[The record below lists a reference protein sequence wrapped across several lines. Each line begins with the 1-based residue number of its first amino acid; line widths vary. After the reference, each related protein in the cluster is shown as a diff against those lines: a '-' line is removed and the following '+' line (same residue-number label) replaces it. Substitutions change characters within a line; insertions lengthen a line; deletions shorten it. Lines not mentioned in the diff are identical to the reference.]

1 MKNTNLAQ
9 TLAIDSQLRL
19 PGSAGRLMKQI
30 RDIEKVAPLFR
41 DAGLIR
47 AVPKATVVDLA
58 VSGVASLSSVT
69 KALGG
74 FIYASA
80 AVRTDLSIRENKV
93 STVGSDSVSELDD
106 IDFEAQ
112 RKRLDLVEMRHNYA
126 LVGRLLQ
133 QAMPTQLILIDT
145 PLFISRELQPL
156 ERNARHMAEYER
168 TKMEIERFWSSWRS
182 KLFPCNPAG
191 PVLVSILA
199 DRFNAIVSI
208 ARQDLRTKEG
218 RKHVLASDGLLDAG
232 LEQLKDLEAQLIG
245 IGDMRF
251 INGILGGHTRT
262 IAFRMTE
269 HQSRME
275 PASEVAQGVIGF
287 HYRSSRPGEIRM
299 AQLAGDEADWTSQQL
314 DKVAW
319 RLMVLDMQS
328 QRKAMPLPQLL
339 SRQQLGILDKF
350 SGYYKQ
356 GLNEALRSNEVENTW
371 LTGLDEGNN
380 E

>member
-1 MKNTNLAQ
+1 MKTTSLAQ

-47 AVPKATVVDLA
+47 AVAKSNMVDLA
-58 VSGVASLSSVT
+58 VSGVASHSSVT

-80 AVRTDLSIRENKV
+80 AVRTDLSIQDNKV
-93 STVGSDSVSELDD
+93 STVGNDSVSELDD

-126 LVGRLLQ
+126 LVGRLLEQ
-133 QAMPTQLILIDT
+133 GSAVQLVLIDT

-156 ERNARHMAEYER
+156 ERNIRHVAEYER
-168 TKMEIERFWSSWRS
+168 TKAEIEKFWETWRE
-182 KLFPCNPAG
+182 KLFPWNPTG

-218 RKHVLASDGLLDAG
+218 RMHVLANDGLVDAG
-232 LEQLKDLEAQLIG
+232 LEQLKDLEANLVG
-245 IGDMRF
+245 IGDLRF
-251 INGILGGHTRT
+251 ITGILGGHTRT
-262 IAFRMTE
+262 IAFRMSE

-275 PASEVAQGVIGF
+275 PAGEAKRGVIGF
-287 HYRSSRPGEIRM
+287 HYRSSRPGEIRL
-299 AQLAGDEADWTSQQL
+299 AQLAGDDADWTTQQL
-314 DKVAW
+314 DTVAW
-319 RLMVLDMQS
+319 RLMVLDMQT

-350 SGYYKQ
+350 SGYYRQ
-356 GLNEALRSNEVENTW
+356 GLNEAMRSNEVENTW
-371 LTGLDEGNN
+371 LSGLDEGTNT
-380 E
+380 